1 MGAFG
6 RRLGH
11 EDGALMSG
19 TSVLKKETPGNTL
32 APPVGHSE
40 KIAVFVLFFFF
51 LIYLKKSF
59 LFS

>member
-32 APPVGHSE
+32 APSVGHSE
-40 KIAVFVLFFFF
+40 KTAVFVLFFF